1 MGGLGQELSS
11 AGAVLGAWAVDAG
24 SGTFFL
30 SPFLLAGPV
39 RVTGWLGSLSVLR
52 IYIRLWTAEG
62 RRLRI
67 SAGFMAATQLSKS
80 GL

>member
-52 IYIRLWTAEG
+52 IREHDEERVIDVAP
-62 RRLRI
+62 
-67 SAGFMAATQLSKS
+67 FAA
-80 GL
+80 